1 MIIALLIMC
10 FMAIIYAIKTF
21 WDILIRGKKVWGYDS
36 FYLTTNIMLFCIAI
50 FGLFLILCYW

>member
-1 MIIALLIMC
+1 MIIILLIMC
-10 FMAIIYAIKTF
+10 LMAIIYTIKIF
-21 WDILIRGKKVWGYDS
+21 WDILICDKRVWEYDS